1 MANPRTIASA
11 ITRLIAA
18 GFRPPAG
25 IDMNDQEG
33 QTAFIAV
40 WSDALADIEEHELN
54 SAVRTFIKTS
64 TEPWF
69 PVPAK
74 LRSLVPRVSL
84 AIIDDSSDAFG
95 EVLSLVGR
103 FHHYKHPTLEDLD
116 DNPVRA
122 RAKARAIRSV
132 GGWDRICEHRSGDRS
147 LGLAFKQAYKTS
159 VALASQRALSKTGDS
174 KMLGVG

>member
-40 WSDALADIEEHELN
+40 W
-54 SAVRTFIKTS
+54 